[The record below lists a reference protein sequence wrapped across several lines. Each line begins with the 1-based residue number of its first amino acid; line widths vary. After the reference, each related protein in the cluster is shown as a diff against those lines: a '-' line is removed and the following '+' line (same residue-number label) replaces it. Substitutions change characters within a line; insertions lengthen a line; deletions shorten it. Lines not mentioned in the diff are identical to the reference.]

1 MQPIA
6 GPRLRDCQL
15 ESVVS
20 CIFVTCDRCS
30 RCIHKD
36 SSHFK
41 IQRMI
46 RSISIFVNT
55 HQVTTSSLLNLAALP
70 ASLPCH
76 LLTVSA
82 CHPAAYFALILC
94 LIVRSRA
101 RALQLCAICQ
111 SHVRTLIDLPWRL
124 HSLRCPCAHAFCVL
138 MYPRCLALCGSCC
151 AARVCLFALLY
162 SCTFYAC
169 LTCVDCLLPAVLL
182 CASVALALHCPAM
195 FVSAF
200 YTCARAFCYASL
212 RHLFSVDFVTVTRT
226 VPASLSPTHP
236 VTLSP
241 RLHSCFLLHACLY

>member
-1 MQPIA
+1 MPPCCLLCVDLVCDCEIA
-6 GPRLRDCQL
+6 RAC
-15 ESVVS
+15 VA
-20 CIFVTCDRCS
+20 T
-30 RCIHKD
+30 
-36 SSHFK
+36 
-41 IQRMI
+41 
-46 RSISIFVNT
+46 
-55 HQVTTSSLLNLAALP
+55 
-70 ASLPCH
+70 
-76 LLTVSA
+76 LLTLCNLSIA
-82 CHPAAYFALILC
+82 C
-94 LIVRSRA
+94 V
-101 RALQLCAICQ
+101 
-111 SHVRTLIDLPWRL
+111 DLPLRL
-124 HSLRCPCAHAFCVL
+124 HSLRRPCAHAVCVL

-195 FVSAF
+195 FASAF